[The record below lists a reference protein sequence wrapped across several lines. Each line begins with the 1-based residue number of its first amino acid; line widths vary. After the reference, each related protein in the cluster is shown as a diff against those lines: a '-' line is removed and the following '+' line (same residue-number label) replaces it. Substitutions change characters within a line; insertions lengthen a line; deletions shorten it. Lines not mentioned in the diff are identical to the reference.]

1 MIDTHCH
8 LEQKQYDLDRDKII
22 EACKKGLKVVVTS
35 CANPKDLDLS
45 LEMVEK
51 HKGFVFLA
59 AGLHPEYIKEISE
72 KQKDEYLEKIK
83 ENKNK
88 IVAVGE
94 IGLDYFWIK
103 DPILQKKQQEQFK
116 ELIAFSKE
124 IKKPL
129 VIHSRNSNE
138 DLVKILE
145 AEDAKK
151 VLLHMFNGKDLLNR
165 VVENKWLVSISY
177 LIKRSKDYRKVAKL
191 LPLENIVLETDAP
204 WNGIQ
209 IEEKDFS
216 KEFLEKNKSILGNV
230 ITNEPKEPMTMKIK
244 DGWITLR
251 NTPLAIKPAAE
262 KIAEEKG
269 LSFEEVWKR
278 CGENAEKFF
287 GLWKS

>member
-8 LEQKQYDLDRDKII
+8 LEQKQYNQDRDKII
-22 EACKKGLKVVVTS
+22 EACKKSLKAVVTS
-35 CANPKDLDLS
+35 CANPKDFDLS
-45 LEMVEK
+45 LLISEK
-51 HKGFVFLA
+51 HKDFVFLS
-59 AGLHPEYIKEISE
+59 AGLHPEYIKEISQKE
-72 KQKDEYLEKIK
+72 KDEYLEKIK

-94 IGLDYFWIK
+94 IGLDYFWIHENELK
-103 DPILQKKQQEQFK
+103 EKQREQFK
-116 ELIAFSKE
+116 EMISFSKE

-145 AEDAKK
+145 DEDAKK

-165 VVENKWLVSISY
+165 VVENNWLVSISF

-209 IEEKDFS
+209 ILEKDFS
-216 KEFLEKNKSILGNV
+216 EKFLKENLNILGNLP
-230 ITNEPKEPMTMKIK
+230 TTQLEEPLIMKIK

-269 LSFEEVWKR
+269 LSFEEVWKK
-278 CGENAEKFF
+278 CGENAEKFL
-287 GLWKS
+287 GLKRE